1 MLKKYYWQN
10 LTNKLKFL
18 ILSIF
23 VFSCSFSNSDFWTDA
38 KNIETGPVKET
49 LLFSDREK
57 LNSELNS
64 SLKISLNSSGKDYI
78 YKKNH

>member
-38 KNIETGPVKET
+38 KKADIGPIKET
-49 LLFSDREK
+49 LLFSEK
-57 LNSELNS
+57 VKISSELNTQ
-64 SLKISLNSSGKDYI
+64 LKILFKSP
-78 YKKNH
+78 